1 MFKKLVRCVKARLK
15 YFVLLVVFV
24 PAMFVSTG
32 DVLADSRVK
41 ALQKQ
46 ALSDY
51 RNSKTRDLALRHIN
65 EALKLEPNSAELWQ
79 NKALFLK
86 VLDEGESALACI
98 GRSIELDKKVDYS
111 HALKSEILMSLNR
124 SDEALRAINT
134 AIRLKPRAEY
144 LVLKAT
150 ILSVQGKLDLAE
162 KQLDAVIEGDSRNQ
176 IARVRRVNVAFAAR
190 HWSKAVDD
198 LSWLI
203 RQAPVKNVSY
213 YDNLLRRSQAYL
225 ELKQYDKA
233 LADCK
238 AGLAGMPTSRPY
250 HEALVKIYESSG
262 KSREAALARQALETV
277 DDDLK
282 PPKSYRFKD

>member
-1 MFKKLVRCVKARLK
+1 MKARLK
-15 YFVLLVVFV
+15 VFVLLVVFALLMV
-24 PAMFVSTG
+24 GSTC
-32 DVLADSRVK
+32 DARADSRAK

-46 ALSDY
+46 ALSEY

-65 EALKLEPNSAELWQ
+65 EALKLEPDSAEFWQ

-86 VLDEGESALACI
+86 VSDEGETALACI
-98 GRSIELDKKVDYS
+98 RRSIELDKKVDYS

-134 AIRLKPRAEY
+134 AISLKSRPEY
-144 LVLKAT
+144 SVLKAT

-162 KQLDAVIEGDSRNQ
+162 KQLDAVIKLNSHDR
-176 IARVRRVNVAFAAR
+176 IARARRANVAKAAR
-190 HWSKAVDD
+190 HWSKAIDD
-198 LSWLI
+198 YSWLI
-203 RQAPVKNVSY
+203 SAAPAKSVSY
-213 YDNLLRRSQAYL
+213 YDNLLDRSYAYL

-238 AGLAGMPTSRPY
+238 AGLAGMPTARQFNV
-250 HEALVKIYESSG
+250 ALVKIYERSG
-262 KSREAALARQALETV
+262 NTSEARRARQALESV